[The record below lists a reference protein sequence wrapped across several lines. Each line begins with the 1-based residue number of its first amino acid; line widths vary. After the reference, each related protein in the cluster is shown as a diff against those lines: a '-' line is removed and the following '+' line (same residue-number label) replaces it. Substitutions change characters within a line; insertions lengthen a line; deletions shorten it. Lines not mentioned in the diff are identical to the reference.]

1 VRKIKGKTSVNALD
15 QIAPRR
21 RQKRGRVRKI
31 KGKTSVNALDQI
43 APRRRQ
49 KRGRVRKIKGKTSV
63 NALASMTQIH
73 RFKLFILSLVW
84 MLLTPEVRSQ
94 SRLSKMRLMMGSK

>member
-1 VRKIKGKTSVNALD
+1 M
-15 QIAPRR
+15 
-21 RQKRGRVRKI
+21 
-31 KGKTSVNALDQI
+31 
-43 APRRRQ
+43 
-49 KRGRVRKIKGKTSV
+49 RKIKGKTSV